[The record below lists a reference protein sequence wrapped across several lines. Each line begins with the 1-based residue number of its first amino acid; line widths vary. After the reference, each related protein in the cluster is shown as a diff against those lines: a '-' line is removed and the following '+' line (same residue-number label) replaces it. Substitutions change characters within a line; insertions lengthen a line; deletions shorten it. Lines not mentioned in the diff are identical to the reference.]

1 MGDFMPAYRI
11 YELDDNGKSSRPP
24 SVGIWKDDNEAQTN
38 ARTLLGKHTF
48 EIWCG
53 DRKVATIKPSEA

>member
-1 MGDFMPAYRI
+1 MPADRI

-24 SVGIWKDDNEAQTN
+24 SVGIWKDDSEAQTN
-38 ARTLLGKHTF
+38 AQTLLGKSAL

-53 DRKVATIKPSEA
+53 DRKVATLKPSEA